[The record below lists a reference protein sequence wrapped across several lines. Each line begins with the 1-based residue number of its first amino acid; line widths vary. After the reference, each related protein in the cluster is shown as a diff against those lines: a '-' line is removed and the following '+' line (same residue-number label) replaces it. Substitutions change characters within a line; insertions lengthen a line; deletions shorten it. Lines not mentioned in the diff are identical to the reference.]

1 MGFKNKLGRGLAA
14 AAEGV
19 AIALPEALASR
30 SRRETREEDIQR
42 READRL
48 ETRLRDQFNA
58 GDQAGAIEAAE
69 AAGRPELVAMFTG
82 QRTGGEIRALEE
94 AGTSAIAL
102 AETAS
107 TEVSDA
113 PIDTPEGRSSALEI
127 ARGHKAGLTG
137 ELARLQSQ
145 VDSSSVG
152 ADPVAATMDRLREV
166 INEIQAREGPIASI
180 DGIAKRLN
188 AFMDPESLDS
198 GFRALR
204 TAFEAAGLSSEITE
218 GRINVRKRAFQ
229 AERDAAFQLLIDPLA
244 MGDPEELRRLIVDWD
259 VSITMEELAEAALA
273 NNERR
278 LEEGVTEQERYTN
291 QQRAAVKSDLLTR
304 FNQLDAVGH
313 NRTVAEE
320 MGRQIISDAEAGGY
334 SKLVNTFTKALP
346 VMLNKSATVGRKE
359 WLERA
364 RDQYSSDRIRYS
376 ETYMTA
382 TSNVPMD
389 AVDPL
394 GNKYYS
400 LDAFNKWAQKEM
412 RLRWPDYVP
421 PENEQDEELANS
433 IRETIDQGFEAEAMA
448 AMMNL
453 SDAQRSRVQLLLDQM
468 PPAEPLVEEP
478 VVEEPSAEAVP
489 GSRAAKL
496 EGFLGDVGSV
506 AEVIGAGAQGVGDR
520 ERPSRFRRPGKGD
533 LPPIFPQGD

>member
-1 MGFKNKLGRGLAA
+1 MSFINKLGRGLAA
-14 AAEGV
+14 AASGV
-19 AIALPEALASR
+19 ATALPEALASR

-48 ETRLRDQFNA
+48 ENRLRDQFNA

-320 MGRQIISDAEAGGY
+320 MGKQIISDAEAGGY

-382 TSNVPMD
+382 TSDVPID
-389 AVDPL
+389 AVDPR

-412 RLRWPDYVP
+412 RLRWPEYVP

-468 PPAEPLVEEP
+468 PPAAPIAEEP
-478 VVEEPSAEAVP
+478 VVDES
-489 GSRAAKL
+489 L
-496 EGFLGDVGSV
+496 EGGLLGANAAALSQIVPDVIKQPPGDIPFLPT
-506 AEVIGAGAQGVGDR
+506 AGAGR
-520 ERPSRFRRPGKGD
+520 
-533 LPPIFPQGD
+533 

>member
-1 MGFKNKLGRGLAA
+1 MAGFFNKLGRGLAA
-14 AAEGV
+14 LSTGVAAELPGV
-19 AIALPEALASR
+19 LERRASEQIRQNTLGRQEEQRNEGRIRERFKTDPDGAISEALEAGN
-30 SRRETREEDIQR
+30 QR
-42 READRL
+42 LADSL
-48 ETRLRDQFNA
+48 
-58 GDQAGAIEAAE
+58 
-69 AAGRPELVAMFTG
+69 TG
-82 QRTGGEIRALEE
+82 MQTGGEIRALEE

-259 VSITMEELAEAALA
+259 VSINMEELAEAALA

-320 MGRQIISDAEAGGY
+320 MGKQIISDAEAGGY

-382 TSNVPMD
+382 TSDVPMD
-389 AVDPL
+389 AVDPR

-412 RLRWPDYVP
+412 RLRWPEYVP

-433 IRETIDQGFEAEAMA
+433 IRKTIDQGLEAEAMT

-468 PPAEPLVEEP
+468 PPVVEEP
-478 VVEEPSAEAVP
+478 VVEEPSVEAVP

-520 ERPSRFRRPGKGD
+520 ERPSRFHRPGKGD